1 MHLIDG
7 IGDFRTAVLETAKA
21 VNISGEPSLVHA
33 ERERKSLID
42 LVFGDVTPW
51 LPTKEKLL
59 DEQIGFYYL
68 WK

>member
-7 IGDFRTAVLETAKA
+7 VGDFRAVVMETAKA
-21 VNISGEPSLVHA
+21 VNISGEPSLVRA
-33 ERERKSLID
+33 ERPRKSLLD
-42 LVFGDVTPW
+42 LLFGDVTPW
-51 LPTKEKLL
+51 LPSKEKLL